1 MKKYMNVSACLLNGN
16 KTTLYKINTNSTYK
30 EWKNQ
35 FTLYLVYP
43 TAGEWCPAVF
53 YAFLETRRE

>member
-30 EWKNQ
+30 EWKN
-35 FTLYLVYP
+35 
-43 TAGEWCPAVF
+43 
-53 YAFLETRRE
+53 